1 MNQVDTDLFYWI
13 NSHHTSWLDWVMWIA
28 SQGWSWGIVIA
39 AAIIHMV
46 TKADSRRWASLGWI
60 VAGVGLCF
68 LLSDRISVLC
78 FKDVFCRLRPCHA
91 LENVR
96 MFRTSCGGL
105 YGFVSSHAANVFSLA
120 LFLSLY
126 HAKKAS
132 VHPKSSIFTFHLS
145 PFTFHFSSGPAL
157 WAIPVLTSASTI
169 QAMSSAVPCS
179 GWQWERWFSSS
190 SNTLRNGSID
200 LSNKKNSPGN
210 ETKSL
215 FLRILQ
221 RAYLFQRCI

>member
-145 PFTFHFSSGPAL
+145 PFTFHL
-157 WAIPVLTSASTI
+157 
-169 QAMSSAVPCS
+169 
-179 GWQWERWFSSS
+179 
-190 SNTLRNGSID
+190 
-200 LSNKKNSPGN
+200 
-210 ETKSL
+210 SL
-215 FLRILQ
+215 FIWACLVGYSRP
-221 RAYLFQRCI
+221 YLGKHYPGDVVCGALLGLAVGTVVFFLVQHAEKWVDRFVQQKKFSRQ